1 MCLTMFL
8 NTLAQFL
15 YLSFL
20 LIIPLRAIVVNK
32 NEFSIDGSDI
42 GLTSTLQAQ
51 IPHLTNSKGKILG
64 NATMISIKGNG
75 TKASQGR
82 PITFKVPYFNSDIAG
97 GRLQFLMAATQGNLI
112 PYKKVRITH
121 DNFTNIIPSN
131 TDGYSSNETVV
142 DTPDIDCFYKQTE
155 FKFKISS
162 IANKDTFSKVIHY
175 QGITFGQIGNE
186 IYVIGLEN
194 NNQINKENIKSVE
207 TTNHLQTTYSFN
219 TFFIID
225 SKGYLLLIENSN
237 NKIHQFLIKNNNND
251 ITIQFIDTITIG
263 SNSDTINQI
272 RYYNDKF
279 YIATSSQLYVHPSPT
294 SPPLTTLKL
303 LDFVINADVLY
314 GIKQD
319 NSNKGITI
327 YYLTN
332 NTEKHYYPLQNVQSI
347 DLFQNPFT
355 SYNYTGVSFDSSS
368 PKQEIFIEFLIDFP
382 GTLYINKI
390 FSSSSTN
397 FLKYTNVDKFF
408 SYFYSKDDNKLYI
421 IRRAMLSSLPFQIYY
436 IDFSSILSNT
446 EVPTFIS
453 ALYNSTEE
461 KYNPVLITNQHYY
474 VINSMELPEHH
485 LNCTFN
491 LDGNIIL
498 RFIQFADACQESI
511 KYLASYSF
519 CEKLVDFNFQ
529 VDIKNNN
536 KTLKIIIIVVIIAFS
551 LLLIIIA
558 ICLIRQ
564 TKCCKTDENFKLT
577 RVGVDK
583 TNKKKLYDSDEEEE
597 EDDDEQYDQ
606 FDENEINT
614 NIRVNKY
621 SRHRGVPSSSR
632 GLMDDG
638 GSSSRREYDD
648 GENDLNAIKISTTKS
663 MMESTS
669 RSKKFD
675 TTARRHIQRTQTDC
689 ETTHI
694 NTHSSRISSKKYS
707 RTNNG

>member
-15 YLSFL
+15 YLSIL

-42 GLTSTLQAQ
+42 GLTGYLQAQ
-51 IPHLTNSKGKILG
+51 IPHLTNPKGKILG

-75 TKASQGR
+75 TKASQGK
-82 PITFKVPYFNSDIAG
+82 PISFIVPYFNSDIAG
-97 GRLQFLMAATQGNLI
+97 ERLQFLMAATQGNLI

-131 TDGYSSNETVV
+131 TDGYSSNATVV
-142 DTPDIDCFYKQTE
+142 DTPDIDCLYTQTE
-155 FKFKISS
+155 FKFQIAS
-162 IANKDTFSKVIHY
+162 IANTDTFSKMIHY
-175 QGITFGQIGNE
+175 QGITFGQIGNN
-186 IYVIGLEN
+186 IYIVRLGN
-194 NNQINKENIKSVE
+194 NNQINKENIKNVE
-207 TTNHLQTTYSFN
+207 ISNHLQTSDSFKN
-219 TFFIID
+219 FYIID
-225 SKGYLLLIENSN
+225 SKGYLLLIGNSD

-251 ITIQFIDTITIG
+251 ITIQFITTINVV
-263 SNSDTINQI
+263 SNTETINQI
-272 RYYNDKF
+272 RYYKDKL
-279 YIATSSQLYVHPSPT
+279 YIATSTKLYVYSSPT
-294 SPPLTTLKL
+294 SPPIPTLKL

-314 GIKQD
+314 GIYQD

-327 YYLTN
+327 YYLNN
-332 NTEKHYYPLQNVQSI
+332 NTSKNPYPLQNVQSI

-355 SYNYTGVSFDSSS
+355 SYNYTGVSFEASS
-368 PKQEIFIEFLIDFP
+368 PKQEFFIEFLIHSP

-390 FSSSSTN
+390 FTSSSTS
-397 FLKYTNVDKFF
+397 FLKYTNIDKFF

-436 IDFSSILSNT
+436 IDFSSILSNS
-446 EVPTFIS
+446 EMPTYIS

-491 LDGNIIL
+491 LAGNIIL

-511 KYLASYSF
+511 KFLASYSF
-519 CEKLVDFNFQ
+519 CEKLVDFNFL
-529 VDIKNNN
+529 VDIKKDS
-536 KTLKIIIIVVIIAFS
+536 KTLKIIIIAVIIVFS

-558 ICLIRQ
+558 ICLIKQ

-583 TNKKKLYDSDEEEE
+583 TNKKKLYDSEEEE
-597 EDDDEQYDQ
+597 EEDDEQYDQ

-621 SRHRGVPSSSR
+621 TRHRGVPSSSR

-638 GSSSRREYDD
+638 SSSSRREYND
-648 GENDLNAIKISTTKS
+648 GENDLNAIKIVTTKS
-663 MMESTS
+663 IMESTS

-675 TTARRHIQRTQTDC
+675 TAARRHIQRTQTDS

-694 NTHSSRISSKKYS
+694 NTHSSRMSSKKYS